1 MQNNNKGE
9 ILLVGAGPGDPE
21 LLTIK
26 GLKAIQNA
34 EVILY
39 DALINPKLLDHN
51 PCAEKVFVGKRLG
64 FAKMNQEEIN
74 SLLIAYAL
82 KGKRIV
88 RLKGGDPMVFG
99 RAAEELHYASL
110 FNIPTRVIPGIS
122 SYTGIAAQHQIPL
135 TKRGEN
141 ESIWITTGH
150 TKDGEISKDIPLAAQ
165 TNATVIVLMGMR
177 FLTKIIQT
185 FAQHKPENYPVAI
198 IQNGTTANEKVI
210 VGTLQNILSL
220 REKHQISNPANIIFG
235 QSVVDHVTQ
244 YQNLKSK
251 VCQS

>member
-1 MQNNNKGE
+1 MQNNGTGE
-9 ILLVGAGPGDPE
+9 IILVGAGPGDPE

-39 DALINPKLLDHN
+39 DALINPRLLDHN
-51 PCAEKVFVGKRLG
+51 PLAEKVFVGKRLG
-64 FAKMNQEEIN
+64 YAKMNQDEIN
-74 SLLIAYAL
+74 TLLIAYAL
-82 KGKRIV
+82 KGKKTIRV
-88 RLKGGDPMVFG
+88 KGGDPMIFG

-110 FNIPTRVIPGIS
+110 FNIPTQVIPGIS

-135 TKRGEN
+135 TRRGEN

-177 FLTKIIQT
+177 FLNKIVET
-185 FAQHKPENYPVAI
+185 FAQYKPKDYPVAI

-210 VGTLQNILSL
+210 VGTLENILSL
-220 REKHQISNPANIIFG
+220 RQEHQISNPANVIFG
-235 QSVVDHVTQ
+235 KSVVDHVAQ
-244 YQNLKSK
+244 YKNLKSK
-251 VCQS
+251 VWQS